1 MVVPSACDMPT
12 PFNANVPV
20 PTETVPTLIAPDV
33 LTDTLFAPLFDN
45 AIAPVKLL
53 LAFANVMAFAPA
65 VKLDVLDAVSAP
77 LCVMA
82 PAVVTS
88 NVPDIVDAP
97 KINAPASTIFT
108 LLPDVIATV
117 EKSLVEVSKV
127 ILFADPAASVATPV
141 TANAPLSV
149 MAPAVV
155 TSNVPLMVEAANS
168 KALAS
173 FNVTLLPVVIPTLEK
188 VFAASSV
195 ILFVDPAAS
204 VVAPVTANTPLS
216 VIAPLAVTDKSEEIV
231 DAPKSIA
238 LVSTNVTLLPDVI
251 ATVAKAFDAWSNVI
265 LLLDPTANVVV
276 PLTPTAPLSVS
287 APASVTPNV
296 PVMVDVV
303 KSKPSSS
310 RNKVL
315 VAAVTPTVSKSLPEL
330 SKVNVLP
337 PLTVSVAASTVVLVF
352 CEIAPL
358 KLSPPESPR
367 ITVPDV
373 AAMVPNAAV
382 VPSKILSAVVELLVV
397 VIDPEFICKAPSF
410 KSILIVPV
418 PDAIALLAASVTPT
432 LDKVILPL
440 LPLLSNP
447 SSKVSDPPAPDVV
460 KVIPPGAVMPFT
472 VPLSSAKLPTVSA
485 RVDVLVR
492 FMLPADLDAATVFSL
507 LLELV
512 SVTLPPPRK
521 IKLDVLVLKSTA

>member
-45 AIAPVKLL
+45 AIAHVKLL

-88 NVPDIVDAP
+88 NVP
-97 KINAPASTIFT
+97 
-108 LLPDVIATV
+108 VI
-117 EKSLVEVSKV
+117 
-127 ILFADPAASVATPV
+127 
-141 TANAPLSV
+141 
-149 MAPAVV
+149 
-155 TSNVPLMVEAANS
+155 VEAANS

-265 LLLDPTANVVV
+265 LLLDPTAIVVV
-276 PLTPTAPLSVS
+276 PLT
-287 APASVTPNV
+287 
-296 PVMVDVV
+296 D
-303 KSKPSSS
+303 
-310 RNKVL
+310 
-315 VAAVTPTVSKSLPEL
+315 
-330 SKVNVLP
+330 
-337 PLTVSVAASTVVLVF
+337 
-352 CEIAPL
+352 IAP
-358 KLSPPESPR
+358 
-367 ITVPDV
+367 
-373 AAMVPNAAV
+373 
-382 VPSKILSAVVELLVV
+382 
-397 VIDPEFICKAPSF
+397 
-410 KSILIVPV
+410 
-418 PDAIALLAASVTPT
+418 
-432 LDKVILPL
+432 
-440 LPLLSNP
+440 
-447 SSKVSDPPAPDVV
+447 
-460 KVIPPGAVMPFT
+460 
-472 VPLSSAKLPTVSA
+472 
-485 RVDVLVR
+485 
-492 FMLPADLDAATVFSL
+492 
-507 LLELV
+507 
-512 SVTLPPPRK
+512 
-521 IKLDVLVLKSTA
+521 